1 MLERTRRPVRVR
13 VTIEVTLESEHNFYT
28 GFLQNLS
35 TGGLFVATHDLHSTG
50 AELEVQFT
58 LPDQPEPCEA
68 VARVR
73 WLREVDPGSEM
84 PSGMGLE
91 FVDVDG
97 GVRDRIES
105 FISQREPI
113 FYED

>member
-1 MLERTRRPVRVR
+1 AVVPTASGAGRGRVRFACRPVNHGVMLEHKRQLVRVK
-13 VTIEVTLESEHNFYT
+13 VTVEVTLESEHNFYT

-58 LPDQPEPCEA
+58 LPDQPDPCEA

-73 WLREVDPGSEM
+73 W
-84 PSGMGLE
+84 
-91 FVDVDG
+91 
-97 GVRDRIES
+97 VR
-105 FISQREPI
+105 
-113 FYED
+113 